1 MRRGA
6 GTELKL
12 TADPPSALATVTS
25 YGPGF
30 IAVNETRYTG
40 HLIIAPQAPVAAWNV
55 TGFDALRAD
64 DFAALLPLA
73 PEVVV
78 LGTGAR
84 QRLPHPRLLA
94 ALTALRIGVEAMDTA
109 AACRTYNILMSE
121 GRRVVAVL
129 LQEPAAS

>member
-1 MRRGA
+1 M
-6 GTELKL
+6 TELKL

-40 HLIIAPQAPVAAWNV
+40 NLLIAPQAPVQAWNV
-55 TGFDALRAD
+55 ADFDALRAD

-78 LGTGAR
+78 LGTGVR

-94 ALTALRIGVEAMDTA
+94 ALTAIRIGVEAMDTA

-129 LQEPAAS
+129 LQEPPPS